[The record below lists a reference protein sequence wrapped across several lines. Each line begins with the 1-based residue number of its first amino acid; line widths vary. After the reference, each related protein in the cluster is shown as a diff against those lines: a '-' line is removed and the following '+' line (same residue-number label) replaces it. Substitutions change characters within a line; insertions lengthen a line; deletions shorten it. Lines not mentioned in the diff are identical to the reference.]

1 MDMPQYELNISDYL
15 RIIRKQKAL
24 IISTFVAVTLA
35 SLFYTSKQ
43 PSWYEAKT
51 TVKIEERKTIAGLL
65 TEWIAYSPG
74 DIMASA
80 SRIITGFPVMKKV
93 ALRMEMIDE
102 NASQEDM
109 YNAIGQLQ
117 GSISAQTVKDTNII
131 EITARSMT
139 AKTAMDL
146 ANTVAQV
153 YVEEN
158 LLEKNKQAST
168 ARKFIEEQLASL
180 ENKLKAN
187 EERLR
192 AFGEEVKGIRGSSAI
207 QNKLVEL
214 EFEIQSLLQKY
225 TPKHPAVKQIEEQ
238 IKDLESQLK
247 GFSGQE
253 LEYSRLEREV
263 EVNRKLYAM
272 LKEKLEEARI
282 TEAQRVSDVSVVD
295 PAVLPRGPVNSQ
307 GRMGVALSGLLGLVL
322 GVILAF
328 VFESLDTSIG
338 TIEDVEKLTNLP
350 VLGVVPLITNQSQE
364 KEEDKGIWR
373 KYVYKFLPHHHP
385 KVSEGH
391 VRLIVHYEPKSHIA
405 EEYRTIRTNLKL
417 NPSLKTILVTSAHPS
432 EGKTSVL
439 TNLGLTI
446 AQTGA
451 KTVLVSSDL
460 RRPTLA
466 HTFGIKEE
474 PGFNEVINKSV
485 SLEGALRSISD
496 IMLGELKL
504 DKIMES
510 PGIENISVLPAG
522 RIPANPAELLE
533 SKETQS
539 VMLELRRRFD
549 VILFDSP
556 PILPITDATL
566 LAAKVDGVIL
576 VYEAGRT
583 ARSALL
589 RAKLQLESAGAKIIG
604 VILNHIRVKA
614 EISLH
619 PPDYYKYKYYG
630 KEQEKHTS

>member
-1 MDMPQYELNISDYL
+1 MNMPQYELNISDYL
-15 RIIRKQKAL
+15 RIIRKRKA
-24 IISTFVAVTLA
+24 IIIFTFVVVTA
-35 SLFYTSKQ
+35 GSLFYTSKQ
-43 PSWYEAKT
+43 PSWYEATT

-65 TEWIAYSPG
+65 TEWIAYNPG

-80 SRIITGFPVMKKV
+80 SRLITGFPVMKKA
-93 ALRMEMIDE
+93 ALRMEMVDE
-102 NASQEDM
+102 NSSQEDV

-117 GSISAQTVKDTNII
+117 GAITAQTVKDTNII
-131 EITARSMT
+131 EITARANT

-146 ANTVAQV
+146 ANTVAAV

-158 LLEKNKQAST
+158 LLEKNKQASA
-168 ARKFIEEQLASL
+168 ARKFIEEQLARL
-180 ENKLKAN
+180 DDKLKAN

-192 AFGEEVKGIRGSSAI
+192 VFGEQVKGIRGSSAI

-214 EFEIQSLLQKY
+214 EFELQSLLQRY
-225 TPKHPAVKQIEEQ
+225 TRKHPAVKQVEEQ

-263 EVNRKLYAM
+263 EVSRRLYAM

-295 PAVLPRGPVNSQ
+295 PAVLPGGPAGSQ
-307 GRMGVALSGLLGLVL
+307 GRMGLILSGLLGLVL
-322 GVILAF
+322 GIILAF
-328 VFESLDTSIG
+328 LFESMDTSIG
-338 TIEDVEKLTNLP
+338 TIEDVERLTNLP
-350 VLGVVPLITNQSQE
+350 VLGVVPLIANKPQE
-364 KEEDKGIWR
+364 KKEDNSGWR
-373 KYVYKFLPHHHP
+373 KYLYDFLPHRQAKP
-385 KVSEGH
+385 PEGY
-391 VRLIVHYEPKSHIA
+391 VRLIVHYEPKSHIT
-405 EEYRTIRTNLKL
+405 EEYRSIRTNLKL
-417 NPSLKTILVTSAHPS
+417 NPSLKTILITSAHPS
-432 EGKTSVL
+432 EGKTGVL

-466 HTFGIKEE
+466 NTFGIKEE
-474 PGFNEVINKSV
+474 PGFSEVINKSI

-504 DKIMES
+504 ERIMES
-510 PGIENISVLPAG
+510 PGMENISVLAAG
-522 RIPANPAELLE
+522 RIPVNPAELLE
-533 SKETQS
+533 SKETQN
-539 VMLELRRRFD
+539 VLTELRRKFD
-549 VILFDSP
+549 VILLDSP
-556 PILPITDATL
+556 PVLPITDATL
-566 LAAKVDGVIL
+566 LASKVDGVVL

-589 RAKLQLESAGAKIIG
+589 RAKLQLESTGTKILGI
-604 VILNHIRVKA
+604 ILNHIRVKS

-619 PPDYYKYKYYG
+619 PPDYYKYKYYAKAQG
-630 KEQEKHTS
+630 KDSS